1 MSAVFSGW
9 GNVKMVNLKPWHEKR
24 KVPINTDTKRLT
36 KIGFVQSILNILWSQ
51 FLPANL

>member
-1 MSAVFSGW
+1 MSAVFSRQ
-9 GNVKMVNLKPWHEKR
+9 GNVKMVNVKPWHEKR
-24 KVPINTDTKRLT
+24 EVPINTDTKRLT